1 MQSNQNKNLVLIP
14 SLQYPTEFP
23 LLLSDGNSVVPNAR
37 KFCTCSNVGYSRH
50 FHAADAPNRSCPS
63 CGMRMMNSGI
73 TFVYPA
79 VGISAAAAVAE
90 PERGFVKE
98 AVPCMV
104 MDSLEVWPMSAISS
118 ITFFNKFN

>member
-1 MQSNQNKNLVLIP
+1 
-14 SLQYPTEFP
+14 
-23 LLLSDGNSVVPNAR
+23 
-37 KFCTCSNVGYSRH
+37 
-50 FHAADAPNRSCPS
+50 
-63 CGMRMMNSGI
+63 MMNSGI